1 MAELNQLKSKRKQ
14 IRSAITRFENF
25 VKNFQSTDNIRTL
38 RLRYENFKPI
48 LHTYNEIQDNI
59 DILNADAEASE
70 SDNERIDDETRIYNV
85 LAQAEDLIEKSSII
99 PSTTSTEVKLPTI
112 NLPHFNGEYTEW
124 TVFYDSF
131 LSLIH
136 ENAKLEN
143 IQKLHYL
150 RSCLGD
156 EPRRIIESLSVS
168 ADSYNTAWQLL
179 KERYQNKLLIVQ
191 HHINALF
198 NLPQVTKSPNSLR
211 SLLDQTNAHLESK
224 AQRLEVDKWDALII
238 YLITIKLDFATKREW
253 ESKLNCELPT
263 MDEMKSYLKQRCQA
277 LEAIDFGNIANKP
290 NYQQSNKSKPVEFSK
305 RTAHVVAQD
314 NCVKCTEKHFLY
326 QCPTFRQL
334 NENERF
340 EEAKRLKLCI
350 NCLQPGHDAKNCN
363 SRTCKTCNKKHHT
376 LLHFTKRETNQAS
389 NVSNHCH
396 SDKAREVLL
405 STALVKV
412 RDING
417 DFHEARALVDVASQ
431 EHFIT
436 EHLCKLLKLKQI
448 HKNIPISGIGRS
460 HSNITRI
467 TDLVFKSVTG
477 EYSEKI
483 QCLVLPKI
491 TNDLPLESFDP
502 SNLNIPE
509 NLALADP
516 TFYLS
521 SRVDIL
527 IGAAVFY
534 DLLRDGRIKL
544 TNDKTYLQNSCL
556 GWLIGGPYTIAVAEI
571 NKYRLCHVVS

>member
-14 IRSAITRFENF
+14 IRSSITRFENF

-179 KERYQNKLLIVQ
+179 KERYQNKRLIVQ

-211 SLLDQTNAHLESK
+211 SLLDQTNAHLESLK

-238 YLITIKLDFATKREW
+238 YLITIK
-253 ESKLNCELPT
+253 
-263 MDEMKSYLKQRCQA
+263 
-277 LEAIDFGNIANKP
+277 FGNIANKP

-363 SRTCKTCNKKHHT
+363 SRTCKTWNKKHHT

-467 TDLVFKSVTG
+467 TDLIFKSVTG
-477 EYSEKI
+477 EYTEKI

-521 SRVDIL
+521 SRIDI
-527 IGAAVFY
+527 F
-534 DLLRDGRIKL
+534 
-544 TNDKTYLQNSCL
+544 
-556 GWLIGGPYTIAVAEI
+556 
-571 NKYRLCHVVS
+571 